1 MKKHFLIQIVLLFYS
16 SIFCQQREIIK
27 LWPGTPLY
35 LTDTVNNE
43 KSELGSDN
51 IVRVSNVSYP
61 TLEYWKPEKPNG
73 TAVIIC
79 PGGGYVRLAI
89 TSEGEYVA
97 KWFAEKG
104 VSAFIL
110 KYRLPDETRM
120 ERKEIVPLSDAQQ
133 AIYYL
138 RSNSEKFG
146 IDSNKIGIIG
156 FSAGGHLAASASV
169 HFNDSF
175 IRKRDHSLRP
185 DFSILIY
192 PVITMQNEFIH
203 PGSKKALIG
212 ENASDSL
219 TRYFSNELNVAGNT
233 PPTFLMHAADDKV
246 VPVQNSLKYYDA
258 LQRNNINAALHIF
271 QKGGHGF
278 TMKNKFLDEQWF
290 YLLEKW
296 LTENNFVH

>member
-1 MKKHFLIQIVLLFYS
+1 MKKHFLILIVLLFNS

-27 LWPGTPLY
+27 LWPGIPLY
-35 LTDTVNNE
+35 LKDTVNHE

-51 IVRVSNVSYP
+51 IVRISNVTYP

-110 KYRLPDETRM
+110 KYRLPDDYRM
-120 ERKEIVPLSDAQQ
+120 EHKEIVPLSDAQQ
-133 AIYYL
+133 AINYV
-138 RSNSEKFG
+138 RSNSEKFR
-146 IDSNKIGIIG
+146 IDKNKIGIMG

-169 HFNDSF
+169 HFNDSV
-175 IRKRDHSLRP
+175 IRERDQSLRP

-192 PVITMQNEFIH
+192 PVITMQSDFTH
-203 PGSKKALIG
+203 QGSKKALIG

-219 TRYFSNELNVAGNT
+219 AHYFSNELNVTENT
-233 PPTFLMHAADDKV
+233 PPTFIMHATDDKV
-246 VPVQNSLKYYDA
+246 VPVENSLKYYDA
-258 LQRNNINAALHIF
+258 LKRNNVNAALHIF
-271 QKGGHGF
+271 QNGGHGF

-296 LTENNFVH
+296 LTENNFMY

>member
-1 MKKHFLIQIVLLFYS
+1 MKKNLLLLILLLFFS
-16 SIFCQQREIIK
+16 SIFCQQSEVIN
-27 LWPGTPLY
+27 LWSGIPLY
-35 LTDTVNNE
+35 LTDTVNHE

-97 KWFAEKG
+97 KWFAERG

-110 KYRLPDETRM
+110 KYRLPYDSRM
-120 ERKEIVPLSDAQQ
+120 DRKEIVPLSDAQQ
-133 AIYYL
+133 AIYYI
-138 RSNSEKFG
+138 RKNSEKFG
-146 IDSNKIGIIG
+146 IDTTRIGIIG

-175 IRKRDHSLRP
+175 IRKRDQSLRP

-192 PVITMQNEFIH
+192 PVITMQNDFTH

-212 ENASDSL
+212 ENANDSL
-219 TRYFSNELNVAGNT
+219 ARYFSNELNVTEKT
-233 PPTFLMHAADDKV
+233 PPTFIMHATDDKA
-246 VPVQNSLKYYDA
+246 VPVENSLKYYDA
-258 LQRNNINAALHIF
+258 LKRNNVNAALYIF

-290 YLLEKW
+290 YLLDKW
-296 LTENNFVH
+296 LSENKFVH

>member
-1 MKKHFLIQIVLLFYS
+1 MKKYLLLIILFLFSS
-16 SIFCQQREIIK
+16 SIFCQKREIIK
-27 LWPGTPLY
+27 LWPGIPLY
-35 LTDTVNNE
+35 LTDTVNHE

-97 KWFAEKG
+97 KWFAERG

-110 KYRLPDETRM
+110 KYRLPDDLRM
-120 ERKEIVPLSDAQQ
+120 VRKEIVPLSDAQQ
-133 AIYYL
+133 SIYYIK
-138 RSNSEKFG
+138 SNSEKFG
-146 IDSNKIGIIG
+146 IDTSRIGIIG

-175 IRKRDHSLRP
+175 IRESVYSLRP

-192 PVITMQNEFIH
+192 PVITMQNEYTH
-203 PGSKKALIG
+203 KGSKKALIG

-219 TRYFSNELNVAGNT
+219 ARYFSNELNVTEKT
-233 PPTFLMHAADDKV
+233 PPTFIMHATDDKA
-246 VPVQNSLKYYDA
+246 VPVENSLKYYDA
-258 LQRNNINAALHIF
+258 LRNKNVNVSLHIF
-271 QKGGHGF
+271 PKGGHGF

-296 LTENNFVH
+296 LSENNFMY

>member
-61 TLEYWKPEKPNG
+61 ALEYWKPEKPNG

-175 IRKRDHSLRP
+175 LRKSNHSLRP

-192 PVITMQNEFIH
+192 PVITMQNDFTH

-212 ENASDSL
+212 ENANDSL
-219 TRYFSNELNVAGNT
+219 VSYFSNELNVTEKT
-233 PPTFLMHAADDKV
+233 PPTFIMHATDDKV
-246 VPVQNSLKYYDA
+246 VPVENILKYYDA
-258 LQRNNINAALHIF
+258 LKRNNVNAALHIF

-296 LTENNFVH
+296 LTENKFVY